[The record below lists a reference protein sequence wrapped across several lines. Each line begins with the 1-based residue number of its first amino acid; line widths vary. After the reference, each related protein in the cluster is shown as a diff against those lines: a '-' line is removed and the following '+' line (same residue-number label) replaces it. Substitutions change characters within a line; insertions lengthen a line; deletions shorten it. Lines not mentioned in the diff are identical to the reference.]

1 MEESWTADEYGASH
15 EGTVK
20 VLLDDGSAAEP
31 VYFDAGSGGYVPSSS
46 HWSIYDG
53 RSARTPR
60 ASAFRATC
68 ACGWVGASHVL
79 DWDKVGDQ
87 PLHTAAA
94 ADADRC
100 MTDWDRHIMDVGEST
115 VPVPERIAELLERLE
130 AEVERYT
137 EESPVGAVKIARRME
152 ISAANLGYWAARK
165 ARGAMSPE
173 EVATALGLSTRQ
185 AASLLARFGR
195 WSPYV

>member
-1 MEESWTADEYGASH
+1 MEESWTDDEYGASH

-20 VLLDDGSAAEP
+20 VLLDDGSTAEP
-31 VYFDAGSGGYVPSSS
+31 VYFDVGSGGYVPSSS

-53 RSARTPR
+53 RSPNTPR

-68 ACGWVGASHVL
+68 ACGWVGARHAL
-79 DWDKVGDQ
+79 DWGKVGDQ

-100 MTDWDRHIMDVGEST
+100 LTDWDRHIVEVGETT
-115 VPVPERIAELLERLE
+115 VPVPEGIAGLLDKLE
-130 AEVERYT
+130 AEIERYA
-137 EESPVGAVKIARRME
+137 EESPVGAVKLARRME
-152 ISAANLGYWAARK
+152 ISAANVGYWAARK
-165 ARGAMSPE
+165 ARGALSTE
-173 EVATALGLSTRQ
+173 DVAAGLGLSAGQ

-195 WSPYV
+195 WSPYS